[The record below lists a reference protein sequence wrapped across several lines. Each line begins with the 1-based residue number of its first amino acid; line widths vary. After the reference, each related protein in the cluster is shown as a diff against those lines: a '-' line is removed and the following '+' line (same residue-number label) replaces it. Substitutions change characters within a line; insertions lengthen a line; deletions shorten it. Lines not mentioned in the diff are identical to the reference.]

1 MNKHN
6 LKNLYELMEEEL
18 HNLNVPEEFCKLN
31 SFITDGKKSA
41 LFIRQLLDDES
52 FNIPD
57 ERSDLYRIAEMRAR
71 HSAVTFLMGLVFRKF
86 AGLFDKIPTII
97 NKDNSFA
104 MQMWLITSLYH
115 DKAYSSEYIKYEYI
129 DYISKFRP
137 FLLTDDN
144 TKFSHIYPDTLA
156 YTYADISNYD
166 RYAVSFH
173 QNKPTNEKRDHGI
186 LGGIMMYSELSK
198 RALKQNND
206 SELPIIKACS
216 LAVAQ
221 HNIFKSSNKER
232 DKEYKKYDLNTLL
245 STSTFK
251 IRHEK
256 ALLLFLSLID
266 TIECVK
272 KFSQSQKSNRYLET
286 LTTLKSIKLS
296 VSEHEILLDLSE
308 LSKRINEK
316 YDFELNNMF
325 DNYINVLRT
334 INTWTEI
341 KIADRGA
348 NQFAIS
354 LGQPLESAENKILVA
369 AI

>member
-1 MNKHN
+1 
-6 LKNLYELMEEEL
+6 
-18 HNLNVPEEFCKLN
+18 
-31 SFITDGKKSA
+31 
-41 LFIRQLLDDES
+41 
-52 FNIPD
+52 
-57 ERSDLYRIAEMRAR
+57 
-71 HSAVTFLMGLVFRKF
+71 
-86 AGLFDKIPTII
+86 
-97 NKDNSFA
+97 
-104 MQMWLITSLYH
+104 
-115 DKAYSSEYIKYEYI
+115 
-129 DYISKFRP
+129 
-137 FLLTDDN
+137 
-144 TKFSHIYPDTLA
+144 
-156 YTYADISNYD
+156 
-166 RYAVSFH
+166 
-173 QNKPTNEKRDHGI
+173 
-186 LGGIMMYSELSK
+186 MYSELSK

-325 DNYINVLRT
+325 DNYINALRT